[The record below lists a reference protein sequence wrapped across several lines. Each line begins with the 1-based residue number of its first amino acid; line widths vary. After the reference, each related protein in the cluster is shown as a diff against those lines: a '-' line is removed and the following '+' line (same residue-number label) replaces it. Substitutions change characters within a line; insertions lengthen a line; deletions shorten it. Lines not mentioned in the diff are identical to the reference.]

1 MENQFNIKE
10 VKVHRTL
17 EGTIFETVFAI
28 MAIVVW
34 GLIILMLNQA
44 PDIIP
49 THFDTSGKPNAYG
62 SPTGIVIPC
71 IFVTIAAIG
80 LMVIAYSPRHM
91 NMPFK
96 VTNIRQVELTIRMTR
111 IMGLIFL
118 ALTLTIGWTS
128 VGSINHGGPN
138 AIPILTVVS
147 LLFAVI
153 IVFTILIRKAK

>member
-1 MENQFNIKE
+1 MDNQFNIKE

-17 EGTIFETVFAI
+17 EGTIFEIVFAI
-28 MAIVVW
+28 MVIVVW

-44 PDIIP
+44 PDIVP
-49 THFDTSGKPNAYG
+49 THFDASGKPNAYG

-71 IFVTIAAIG
+71 IIVTIAAIG
-80 LMVIAYSPRHM
+80 LMVIAYFPRHM

-111 IMGLIFL
+111 ITGLIFL
-118 ALTLTIGWTS
+118 ALTFAIGWTS
-128 VGSINHGGPN
+128 LGSINHGGPN
-138 AIPILTVVS
+138 AIPILTVVG

-153 IVFTILIRKAK
+153 IIFTILIHKAK

>member
-1 MENQFNIKE
+1 MNDFNIKE

-17 EGTIFETVFAI
+17 EGTIFEIVFVI

-49 THFDTSGKPNAYG
+49 THFDISGKPNAYG
-62 SPTGIVIPC
+62 SPMGIVIPC
-71 IFVTIAAIG
+71 IIVTIAAIG
-80 LMVIAYSPRHM
+80 LMVIAYFPRHI

-111 IMGLIFL
+111 ITGLIFL
-118 ALTLTIGWTS
+118 ALTLAIGWTS
-128 VGSINHGGPN
+128 LGSINHGGSN

>member
-10 VKVHRTL
+10 VKVHRTI
-17 EGTIFETVFAI
+17 EGTIFETVFTI

-49 THFDTSGKPNAYG
+49 THFDASGKPNAYG
-62 SPTGIVIPC
+62 SPMGIVIPC
-71 IFVTIAAIG
+71 IIVTIAAIG
-80 LMVIAYSPRHM
+80 LMVIAYFPRHM

-111 IMGLIFL
+111 ITGLIFL
-118 ALTLTIGWTS
+118 VLTLAIGWTS
-128 VGSINHGGPN
+128 LGSINHGGPN
-138 AIPILTVVS
+138 AIPILTVVG

-153 IVFTILIRKAK
+153 IIFTILIHKAK

>member
-10 VKVHRTL
+10 VKVHRTI
-17 EGTIFETVFAI
+17 EGTIFETVFTI

-49 THFDTSGKPNAYG
+49 THFDASGKPNAYG
-62 SPTGIVIPC
+62 SPMGIVIPC
-71 IFVTIAAIG
+71 IIVTIAAIG
-80 LMVIAYSPRHM
+80 LMVIAYFPRHI

-111 IMGLIFL
+111 ITGLIFL
-118 ALTLTIGWTS
+118 VLTLAIGWTS
-128 VGSINHGGPN
+128 LGSINHGGPN
-138 AIPILTVVS
+138 AIPILTVVG

-153 IVFTILIRKAK
+153 IIFTILIHKAK

>member
-1 MENQFNIKE
+1 MSEFNIKE

-17 EGTIFETVFAI
+17 EGTIFEIVFAI

-49 THFDTSGKPNAYG
+49 THFDASGKPNAYG

-71 IFVTIAAIG
+71 IIVTIAAIG
-80 LMVIAYSPRHM
+80 LVVIAYFPHHI

-111 IMGLIFL
+111 MMGLIFL
-118 ALTLTIGWTS
+118 ALTLAIGWTS
-128 VGSINHGGPN
+128 LGSINHGGPT
-138 AIPILTVVS
+138 AVPILSVVGAM
-147 LLFAVI
+147 FVVI
-153 IVFTILIRKAK
+153 FIFTILIYKAR

>member
-49 THFDTSGKPNAYG
+49 THFDASGKPNAYG
-62 SPTGIVIPC
+62 SPMGIVIPC
-71 IFVTIAAIG
+71 IIVTIAAIG
-80 LMVIAYSPRHM
+80 LMVIAYFPRHM

-111 IMGLIFL
+111 ITGLIFL
-118 ALTLTIGWTS
+118 VLTLAIGWTS
-128 VGSINHGGPN
+128 LGSINHGSPN
-138 AIPILTVVS
+138 AIPILTVVG

-153 IVFTILIRKAK
+153 IIFTILIHKAK

>member
-44 PDIIP
+44 PDIVP
-49 THFDTSGKPNAYG
+49 THFDASGKPNAYG

-71 IFVTIAAIG
+71 IIVTIAAIG
-80 LMVIAYSPRHM
+80 LMVIAYFPRHI

-111 IMGLIFL
+111 ITGLIFL
-118 ALTLTIGWTS
+118 VLTLAIGWTS
-128 VGSINHGGPN
+128 LGSINHGDPN
-138 AIPILTVVS
+138 AIPILTVVG

>member
-49 THFDTSGKPNAYG
+49 THFDASGKPNAYG
-62 SPTGIVIPC
+62 SPMGIVIPC
-71 IFVTIAAIG
+71 IIVTIAAIG
-80 LMVIAYSPRHM
+80 LMVIAYFPRHM

-111 IMGLIFL
+111 ITGLIFL
-118 ALTLTIGWTS
+118 VLTLAIGWTS
-128 VGSINHGGPN
+128 LGSINPGGPN

-153 IVFTILIRKAK
+153 IIFTILIRKAK